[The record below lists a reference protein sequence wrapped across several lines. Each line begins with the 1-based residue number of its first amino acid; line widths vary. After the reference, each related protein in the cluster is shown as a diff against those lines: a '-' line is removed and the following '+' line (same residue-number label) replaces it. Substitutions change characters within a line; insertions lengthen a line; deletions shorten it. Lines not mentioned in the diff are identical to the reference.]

1 MASPTTVTIRTSA
14 AEVRRGASSKTN
26 ELIANTLC
34 LAAGVTVVSIFAHL
48 SGRPLAALLAFGATL
63 LLATCIAQQLD
74 REEGSPLEINGSLR
88 CLRGI
93 FAGFLVAAG
102 SAALLSPLRGTGMK
116 TFLIFAGLLAVSRVA
131 LRSNTAHELTASTIS
146 SDTILSAWDRSL
158 KRAIDVVLASMALV
172 LVAPI
177 FVIVALAIKLD
188 SQGPVFFSQD
198 RVGYKGRRFRILKF
212 RSMHVSAPHYHR
224 SPLDH
229 NDPRIT
235 RVGRA
240 IRRLSLD
247 ELPQLWN
254 VVRGEM
260 SMVGPRPEM
269 PFIVSTYTSQQHE
282 RLNAVPGITGL
293 WQISPARALPIHENV
308 AYDLYYI
315 AHPSFFLDLAILC
328 RTAGSV
334 VRGVGAA

>member
-14 AEVRRGASSKTN
+14 AEVRRTTSWKTN
-26 ELIANTLC
+26 ELIANALC
-34 LAAGVTVVSIFAHL
+34 LAASVTGVSISAHL
-48 SGRPLAALLAFGATL
+48 IGRPLAALLAFSATL

-74 REEGSPLEINGSLR
+74 REEGSPLEINGSVR
-88 CLRGI
+88 YLRGI
-93 FAGFLVAAG
+93 FAGLVVAVA
-102 SAALLSPLRGTGMK
+102 SVVWLLPVRGTGMK
-116 TFLIFAGLLAVSRVA
+116 TSLIFAGLLAASRIA
-131 LRSNTAHELTASTIS
+131 LRSKAPDELTAIAIS
-146 SDTILSAWDRSL
+146 SDSTPSAWNRSL
-158 KRAIDVVLASMALV
+158 KRTVDLALASLVLV

-177 FVIVALAIKLD
+177 FVLVALAIKLD
-188 SQGPVFFSQD
+188 SQGSILFLQD
-198 RVGYKGRRFRILKF
+198 RVGYKGKRFRILKF

-224 SPLDH
+224 SPSDH

-235 RVGRA
+235 RVGWT

-269 PFIVSTYTSQQHE
+269 PFIVRTYNAQQRE
-282 RLNAVPGITGL
+282 RLNAIPGITGL

-315 AHPSFFLDLAILC
+315 AHPSLFLDLAILC